1 MKSRTFHNILII
13 KPSSLGDVV
22 RAVPI
27 FNSLRSRYPQAR
39 ISWLIRPDCA
49 GILQNLM
56 GLDEI
61 LEFDRK
67 RFSRIGRSFGVT
79 RDFICFLK
87 HLRQKK
93 FDLVLDLQGLFR
105 SGFISWQTKA
115 QVRIGLADARE
126 LAPIFYTHKVPV
138 CPGEHIVDSLWHVS
152 EELGLGDDKK
162 VFQLTIDPDAQKSAR
177 ELLTQLGLPSGQNYV
192 ALLIGGTEAAKRWPT
207 KRFAQLADCLR
218 DRYNLSSVLLG
229 AGQVEETL
237 AQEIVQSSQSKI
249 INLVGQTCLQ
259 QLLAILDSSRL
270 VVGNDS
276 GPLHLAAALE
286 VDLISLYGPTNPAVV
301 GPFGHL
307 DSVIEA
313 GKGVSRQGRYSKK
326 PAHRIEAITLEEVT
340 VAIDHKLAR

>member
-1 MKSRTFHNILII
+1 MKSRTFRNILII

-22 RAVPI
+22 RAFPI
-27 FNSLRSRYPQAR
+27 FNSLRFRFPQAR

-49 GILQNLM
+49 GILHNLT

-67 RFSRIGRSFGVT
+67 RFSRIGRSVAVT

-115 QVRIGLADARE
+115 QTRIGLANARE

-138 CPGEHIVDSLWHVS
+138 CPGEHIVDSLWHVA
-152 EELGLGDDKK
+152 EELGMGDDKK
-162 VFQLTIDPDAQKSAR
+162 VFQLAIDPDSQKSAR
-177 ELLTQLGLPSGQNYV
+177 ELLTQTGLPPDKNYV
-192 ALLIGGTEAAKRWPT
+192 ALLIGGTEAAKRWPIEQ
-207 KRFAQLADCLR
+207 FARLADGLR
-218 DRYNLSSVLLG
+218 DRHNLASVLLG
-229 AGQVEETL
+229 HGQVEGAL
-237 AQEIVQSSQSKI
+237 AQEIVQASQSKVA
-249 INLVGQTCLQ
+249 NLVGQTNLQ
-259 QLLAILDSSRL
+259 QLLAVLNSAQL

-313 GKGVSRQGRYSKK
+313 GKGVPRQGRYSKH
-326 PAHRIEAITLEEVT
+326 PAHRIEAISLEEVT
-340 VAIDHKLAR
+340 DAIDQKLAH